1 MDARMLVKSLQS
13 CLTLCDPM
21 LWTVAHQA
29 PLPMAFSRQE
39 YWNGLLCPPP
49 GESSQCRDQIHVS
62 YVYLHWEVGLFLS
75 LVPPGKPIDWTT
87 SVIKKQGQQR
97 IHFCHNGI
105 WGYGS
110 SQWAS
115 KQWHHLCWQDIQGS
129 SWRWCQSEQQS
140 PEAGGKVGAISLS
153 YSAGWFYRWF
163 WLLLSPIFS
172 WSPSDSAVNLFSNP
186 RNDSKPF
193 DKFISSLNQPE
204 LISVLCTWEF
214 WH

>member
-1 MDARMLVKSLQS
+1 MDCS
-13 CLTLCDPM
+13 
-21 LWTVAHQA
+21 
-29 PLPMAFSRQE
+29 
-39 YWNGLLCPPP
+39 PP
-49 GESSQCRDQIHVS
+49 GSSVHGNLQARIREWLAVPSSRGIFPMQGS
-62 YVYLHWEVGLFLS
+62 NPRLFCLPA
-75 LVPPGKPIDWTT
+75 LGGRFIFITRAPGKPIDWTA

-110 SQWAS
+110 SQSVS
-115 KQWHHLCWQDIQGS
+115 KQWHHLCWQDTQGS
-129 SWRWCQSEQQS
+129 SWRWCRSEQQS
-140 PEAGGKVGAISLS
+140 PEAGGKVDAISPS

-193 DKFISSLNQPE
+193 DKFLSSLNQPE
-204 LISVLCTWEF
+204 LISVVCTWKF